1 MFNRNCSNCGKSAS
15 KKYEFCPFCG
25 VNYSF
30 DKKASSEDYGFLGK
44 EDVRT
49 AEDDVRTAE
58 DDFYAGMPLP
68 FKMMIKPLMKELN
81 KQMNEMGKET
91 REEQGKSI
99 SISKKIETRS
109 MNGGIPITNFSI
121 YIGAPGQKPIHING
135 SINPKKSERIFG
147 NLKTNNTQ
155 GFLIDKKMIQGMP
168 VLAAPM
174 QSAQANNNGKQLTQ
188 TLKLPKFD
196 KDLNKKKNLDR
207 KEPETKIRRLADRI
221 VYEISLPGVS
231 SIKNVNIVKVEKG
244 FEIKSYSDKILY
256 NKNLSIELPLADYF
270 LEDDKLF
277 LEFLP
282 NK

>member
-135 SINPKKSERIFG
+135 SLR
-147 NLKTNNTQ
+147 
-155 GFLIDKKMIQGMP
+155 DKKMIQGMP
-168 VLAAPM
+168 VSPM
-174 QSAQANNNGKQLTQ
+174 QSMQINNNSNGKPLTE

-196 KDLNKKKNLDR
+196 KISS
-207 KEPETKIRRLADRI
+207 KI
-221 VYEISLPGVS
+221 
-231 SIKNVNIVKVEKG
+231 N
-244 FEIKSYSDKILY
+244 
-256 NKNLSIELPLADYF
+256 
-270 LEDDKLF
+270 
-277 LEFLP
+277 
-282 NK
+282 